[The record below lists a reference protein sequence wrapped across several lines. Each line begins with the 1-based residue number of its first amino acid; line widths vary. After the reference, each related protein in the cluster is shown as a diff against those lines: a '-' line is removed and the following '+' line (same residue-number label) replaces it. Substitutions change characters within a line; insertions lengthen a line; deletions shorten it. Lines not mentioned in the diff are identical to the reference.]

1 MSYQSQQIWTNGRK
15 GSITCITATV
25 YENGAIVASSEPE
38 HITEHQMRKALER
51 EFPGV
56 EFSVSHGRGDG
67 LFMEGRRDG
76 QENT

>member
-1 MSYQSQQIWTNGRK
+1 MAYKTQQIWTNGRK
-15 GSITCITATV
+15 DGIACVTAYV

-38 HITEHQMRKALER
+38 HITEYQMHKALEG

-67 LFMEGRRDG
+67 LFMEG
-76 QENT
+76 TK